1 MPKRRSYD
9 EAPPCAIVATLN
21 LINGRWKGV
30 ILYYL
35 TVNGTMRFNELHRH
49 LPGCTPRLLTKQLRE
64 LEDDCFITR
73 TVYAVVPPKVE
84 YALTEEGRSIAPIL
98 MQMNDWG
105 VGWLQRRG
113 LRPQSSEAA

>member
-49 LPGCTPRLLTKQLRE
+49 LPGCTPRLLTKQLRQ

-73 TVYAVVPPKVE
+73 TVYAVAPPKVE

-98 MQMNDWG
+98 MQLNDWG
-105 VGWLQRRG
+105 AGWLQRRG